1 MKRRVALLLCCMP
14 PVFAASPKAPPQLNL
29 RVEMRAQRQLENN
42 AAQGSF
48 SVGTRGGA
56 PAAAGDVTL
65 ATQRRD
71 DDDAVQV
78 LVLNGGSASLRIGR
92 QVALPTGEWYWG
104 SGGGKNAGFAQTRQW
119 IDASRGFQVTP
130 RWPGGS
136 APVTLDIHAAARGST
151 GVQTQ
156 VQLPLDEWTDFARSG
171 STLLQVRVSK
181 P

>member
-1 MKRRVALLLCCMP
+1 MSKRRAALLLCCAL
-14 PVFAASPKAPPQLNL
+14 PVFAAPPKTPPQVNL
-29 RVEMRAQRQLENN
+29 RVEMRVQRQAENS
-42 AAQGSF
+42 AVQGSF

-56 PAAAGDVTL
+56 TTAAGDVTL
-65 ATQRRD
+65 SSQRRD
-71 DDDAVQV
+71 ADDTAQV

-92 QVALPTGEWYWG
+92 QVSLPTGEWYW
-104 SGGGKNAGFAQTRQW
+104 GGKNAGFAQTRQW

-136 APVTLDIHAAARGST
+136 APVALDINAAARGST
-151 GVQTQ
+151 SLQTQ

-171 STLLQVRVSK
+171 ATLLQVRVSA